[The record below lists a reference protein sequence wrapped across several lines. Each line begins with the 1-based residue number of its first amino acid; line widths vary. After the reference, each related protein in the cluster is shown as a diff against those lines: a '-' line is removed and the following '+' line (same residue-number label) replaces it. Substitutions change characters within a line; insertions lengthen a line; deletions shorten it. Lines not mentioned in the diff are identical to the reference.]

1 MTYYSQPQPET
12 PARRQQG
19 QVCRL
24 QKTISAVLVAAGS
37 STRMGFDKLSF
48 DLGGETVLHRSIRAF
63 DQCPQIGEIVLVAGK
78 NRAFVEQQVVGCT
91 KPVQIVAGGATR
103 AESAKNGVLAAHG
116 ELVAVHDAARPFVSP
131 AVIAAV
137 LEAAAR
143 CGAAAPAV
151 PVKDTI
157 KQAVPGDGKTVP
169 EACLVHSTPDRSTLY
184 AVQTPQCFDRT
195 QYLAALQELDAEKAR
210 LVTDD
215 CSLFELTGRSVQLTQ
230 GDYANLKITTR
241 EDLPR
246 PVQKEETRMRIGH
259 GYDVHRLVEGRKL
272 ILGGVEIPFEKGLLG
287 HSDADVLAHAVM
299 DAVLGAAALGDI
311 GQHFPDNDPAYAG
324 ADSLEL
330 ARHVARILSEHGY
343 RVENIDATILCQR
356 PKLAPHI
363 PAMRANLAAAFG
375 LPVDAVSVKATT
387 EEHLGFTGEGLG
399 IAAHAVALIET
410 RSQECASMTLNAI
423 IANFQTF
430 KLVDLLDIIII
441 AFLIYQL
448 LGIVNRTRAGQLFKG
463 ALLVMAVYLVAETLN
478 MRTVTWLLN
487 SLLQVG
493 LLTLVVLFQPEI
505 RRALERMGQTDQ
517 WAAKLFNVKG
527 RYNDPSLKGAWR
539 SAIIA
544 ICDAA
549 ERFSETK
556 TGALIVLERH
566 TNLSEIV
573 RTGTPVNSAVNL
585 EVLGTIFYEGTP
597 LHDGA
602 AIIEN
607 GRIKAAGCVLPLSNN
622 LDLGKDMGTRH
633 RACLGIAENSDAIAI
648 VVSEETG
655 IISMAKNGVL
665 IRHFDR
671 QTLYTRLIDEMIPKE
686 PVVEKSTADTWK
698 DRAKSLMKWVSQKG
712 EDEQQ

>member
-143 CGAAAPAV
+143 YGAAAPAV

-169 EACLVHSTPDRSTLY
+169 EACLVRSTPDRSTLY
-184 AVQTPQCFDRT
+184 AVQTPQCFDRA

-215 CSLFELTGRSVQLTQ
+215 CSLFELTGRPVQLTQ

-246 PVQKEETRMRIGH
+246 PAEKEETRMRIGH

-287 HSDADVLAHAVM
+287 HSDADVLVHAVM

-330 ARHVARILSEHGY
+330 ARHVARILSEHDY

-410 RSQECASMTLNAI
+410 R
-423 IANFQTF
+423 
-430 KLVDLLDIIII
+430 
-441 AFLIYQL
+441 
-448 LGIVNRTRAGQLFKG
+448 
-463 ALLVMAVYLVAETLN
+463 
-478 MRTVTWLLN
+478 
-487 SLLQVG
+487 
-493 LLTLVVLFQPEI
+493 
-505 RRALERMGQTDQ
+505 
-517 WAAKLFNVKG
+517 
-527 RYNDPSLKGAWR
+527 
-539 SAIIA
+539 
-544 ICDAA
+544 
-549 ERFSETK
+549 
-556 TGALIVLERH
+556 
-566 TNLSEIV
+566 
-573 RTGTPVNSAVNL
+573 
-585 EVLGTIFYEGTP
+585 
-597 LHDGA
+597 
-602 AIIEN
+602 
-607 GRIKAAGCVLPLSNN
+607 
-622 LDLGKDMGTRH
+622 
-633 RACLGIAENSDAIAI
+633 
-648 VVSEETG
+648 
-655 IISMAKNGVL
+655 
-665 IRHFDR
+665 
-671 QTLYTRLIDEMIPKE
+671 
-686 PVVEKSTADTWK
+686 
-698 DRAKSLMKWVSQKG
+698 
-712 EDEQQ
+712 

>member
-37 STRMGFDKLSF
+37 SIRMGFDKLSF

-78 NRAFVEQQVVGCT
+78 NRAFVEQQAVGCT

-215 CSLFELTGRSVQLTQ
+215 CSLFELTGRPVQLTQ

-410 RSQECASMTLNAI
+410 R
-423 IANFQTF
+423 
-430 KLVDLLDIIII
+430 
-441 AFLIYQL
+441 
-448 LGIVNRTRAGQLFKG
+448 
-463 ALLVMAVYLVAETLN
+463 
-478 MRTVTWLLN
+478 
-487 SLLQVG
+487 
-493 LLTLVVLFQPEI
+493 
-505 RRALERMGQTDQ
+505 
-517 WAAKLFNVKG
+517 
-527 RYNDPSLKGAWR
+527 
-539 SAIIA
+539 
-544 ICDAA
+544 
-549 ERFSETK
+549 
-556 TGALIVLERH
+556 
-566 TNLSEIV
+566 
-573 RTGTPVNSAVNL
+573 
-585 EVLGTIFYEGTP
+585 
-597 LHDGA
+597 
-602 AIIEN
+602 
-607 GRIKAAGCVLPLSNN
+607 
-622 LDLGKDMGTRH
+622 
-633 RACLGIAENSDAIAI
+633 
-648 VVSEETG
+648 
-655 IISMAKNGVL
+655 
-665 IRHFDR
+665 
-671 QTLYTRLIDEMIPKE
+671 
-686 PVVEKSTADTWK
+686 
-698 DRAKSLMKWVSQKG
+698 
-712 EDEQQ
+712 